1 MPNALTVDIDGT
13 LVDSNYQHVIAWQR
27 AFERHG
33 HRAEAWIVHR
43 YVGKGG
49 DKMVASVA
57 GDDAETSHGDSIRET
72 EAEEFRGLIGEVRP
86 FEGASEFVGSM
97 KSKGFTVVLA
107 SSAKGEEVDHYL
119 DLLDLREA
127 VDGFT
132 TSADV
137 DATKPEPN
145 LIEAALEK
153 AGTRD
158 ALMIG
163 DSIWDVEAARRSDL
177 ESLAVMTGGFSK
189 GELLAAGALDVQ
201 PSLADLAPHVGSSG
215 PVVGAT

>member
-1 MPNALTVDIDGT
+1 MPNALIIDIDGT

-57 GDDAETSHGDSIRET
+57 GERAEEEHGDAIRET
-72 EAEEFRGLIGEVRP
+72 EADEFKLLIDEVRSLD
-86 FEGASEFVGSM
+86 GAAGFIRSM
-97 KSKGFTVVLA
+97 KAKGFTVVLA
-107 SSAKGEEVDHYL
+107 SSAKDEEVEHYL
-119 DLLDLREA
+119 DLLDVREE
-127 VDGFT
+127 VDGHT

-137 DATKPEPN
+137 EATKPDPN

-158 ALMIG
+158 ALMVG
-163 DSIWDVEAARRSDL
+163 DSIWDVEAARRSGLD
-177 ESLAVMTGGFSK
+177 SMAVLTGGFSK
-189 GELLAAGALDVQ
+189 GELLAAGAIEVQ
-201 PSLADLAPHVGSSG
+201 PSLVDLVPHLELPHLES
-215 PVVGAT
+215 A